1 MSGAER
7 HASEPQADGGNGE
20 AIVRASVRAF
30 TIEDEEDMSD
40 IVSLLEAL
48 VGNDVAVTS
57 SYEVLHWRGHS
68 LHDEVR
74 WIYFS
79 RAS

>member
-1 MSGAER
+1 M
-7 HASEPQADGGNGE
+7 
-20 AIVRASVRAF
+20 RASVRAF

-48 VGNDVAVTS
+48 VGKDVAVTS
-57 SYEVLHWRGHS
+57 SHEVLHRRRHS
-68 LHDEVR
+68 PHDGVR